1 VRRIEEKKRQAV
13 DYAPCGGRPM
23 DVRSRTRRAGAIL
36 ALVFP
41 AGCAKEEPPPAPPPP
56 PHVVVAAAVR
66 KDVPVTFE
74 SVAQTVAEDTV
85 DVKARVA
92 GVLLTQQFEEGKL
105 VKKGAI
111 LFTIDPQEYE
121 AALLAAKA
129 RLAKAEA
136 DLKLAKE
143 QVSVRAAVAAVEQ
156 AKAKLRKAKEDVDRL
171 TPLAAADAVPEQDLD
186 TAKAAQ
192 DVAKADLDAAD
203 ANLVNARLL
212 EQVGVLVAQAA
223 VEGAKADVAQ
233 AELDLGYCTIASPID
248 GLVGRA
254 LVSTGNLVGRG
265 ESTLLATVS
274 TVDPIRASF
283 TISEQEYL
291 YLGKAGKEKEQPP
304 PFHLTLADGT
314 AYPHE
319 GKFIVAERQVDIRTG
334 TLVVEASFPNP
345 DGLLRPGQ
353 FGRVKAV
360 VDTVK
365 GAVVVPR
372 RAVMEQQSAKVV
384 YVVKEDNVVE
394 MRTVVLGERDG
405 DLVVV
410 REGAKAREG
419 VKAGERVIVEG
430 QTKAR
435 PEQPVAP
442 TDAKPAGGKGP

>member
-1 VRRIEEKKRQAV
+1 MRSGAV
-13 DYAPCGGRPM
+13 LLL
-23 DVRSRTRRAGAIL
+23 IL
-36 ALVFP
+36 P
-41 AGCAKEEPPPAPPPP
+41 AGCAKEKPPPVPPPP
-56 PHVVVAAAVR
+56 PPVVVAAAVQ

-85 DVKARVA
+85 DIRARVA
-92 GVLLTQQFEEGKL
+92 GVLLTQQFEEGKP
-105 VKKGAI
+105 VVKGAV

-143 QVSVRAAVAAVEQ
+143 QVTVRAAEAAVEQ
-156 AKAKLRKAKEDVDRL
+156 AKAKLRKAKEDVDRY

-192 DVAKADLDAAD
+192 DVAKADLDAAE
-203 ANLVNARLL
+203 ANLVNAKLL
-212 EQVGVLVAQAA
+212 EQVGVLVAEAA
-223 VEGAKADVAQ
+223 VSGAKADVAQ
-233 AELDLGYCTIASPID
+233 AELDLGYCTITSPID

-274 TVDPIRASF
+274 TVHPIRASF
-283 TISEQEYL
+283 TISEQEAL
-291 YLGKAGKEKEQPP
+291 YLGKAGRVKETEAPP

-319 GKFIVAERQVDIRTG
+319 GKFIVAEREVDIATG

-345 DGLLRPGQ
+345 DKLLRPGQ

-365 GAVVVPR
+365 GAVLVAR
-372 RAVMEQQSAKVV
+372 RAVMQQQSEKIV
-384 YVVKEDNVVE
+384 YVVKEDKTVE
-394 MRTVVLGERDG
+394 MRTVTLGEAFG

-410 REGAKAREG
+410 RKG
-419 VKAGERVIVEG
+419 VQAGESVIVDG
-430 QTKAR
+430 MMKAR
-435 PEQPVAP
+435 PGKPVVP
-442 TDAKPAGGKGP
+442 TEEKPEPAKPAGG

>member
-1 VRRIEEKKRQAV
+1 
-13 DYAPCGGRPM
+13 M
-23 DVRSRTRRAGAIL
+23 DVLARTTRTGAIL
-36 ALVFP
+36 LMLLP
-41 AGCAKEEPPPAPPPP
+41 AACAKKEPPPVAPPPP
-56 PHVVVAAAVR
+56 GVVVAPAVQE
-66 KDVPVTFE
+66 DVPVYIE

-85 DVKARVA
+85 DIRARVA
-92 GVLLTQQFEEGKL
+92 GVLMTQQFEEGKR
-105 VKKGAI
+105 VTKGTV

-143 QVSVRAAVAAVEQ
+143 QVTVRAAEAAVEQ
-156 AKAKLRKAKEDVDRL
+156 ATAKLRKATEDVNRL

-186 TAKAAQ
+186 TAKAAL
-192 DVAKADLDAAD
+192 DVAKADLDAAQ
-203 ANLVNARLL
+203 ANLVNAKLM
-212 EQVGVLVAQAA
+212 EEVGVLVTTAA

-233 AELDLGYCTIASPID
+233 AELDLSYCTITSPID
-248 GLVGRA
+248 GLVGRG

-291 YLGKAGKEKEQPP
+291 RLGKAGKEKGDPA

-319 GKFIVAERQVDIRTG
+319 GKFIVAEREVDIRTG
-334 TLVVEASFPNP
+334 TLVVEARFPNP

-353 FGRVKAV
+353 FGRVKV
-360 VDTVK
+360 VVETIK
-365 GAVVVPR
+365 GAVVVPM
-372 RAVMEQQSAKVV
+372 RAVMEQQSSRIV
-384 YVVKEDNVVE
+384 YVVKEDKTVE
-394 MRTVVLGERDG
+394 MRAVKLGERFGDG
-405 DLVVV
+405 VVV
-410 REGAKAREG
+410 HDG

-430 QTKAR
+430 MMKTR
-435 PEQPVAP
+435 PGQPVVPAEGK
-442 TDAKPAGGKGP
+442 AEKPGEGS